1 MKASLKRFWHAN
13 SGATAIEYA
22 MIAAGVALA
31 IVAGV
36 TQLGTSVSS
45 LYNNVLA
52 GLK

>member
-1 MKASLKRFWHAN
+1 MKASLKRFWLAN

-36 TQLGTSVSS
+36 TQLGTSVSG
-45 LYNNVLA
+45 LYNDVLTA
-52 GLK
+52 LK